1 MDNPNIT
8 MEEYIRLQEEKAL
21 RHGRTFNWQTATY
34 GKVKYCENEDDCFT
48 NSETEFPALVFDDTL
63 TSDATL
69 SFEPMSS
76 ETPVARYQVEGYTE
90 DIVYDF
96 EQRLDTIFSR
106 QVNRVYVLDFV
117 RLIAEMR
124 GTLADRLRMVYT
136 GDEGRDLFTTH
147 AWRRLF
153 EIRGPLI
160 REFILEFFSTC
171 RMSDT
176 EMGLY
181 VADTLCFQLG
191 GARRRMT
198 WTQFILALGLHTA
211 KEMAED
217 GFEAYWLGSTRA
229 ILDKRDLKD

>member
-1 MDNPNIT
+1 MAPLPP
-8 MEEYIRLQEEKAL
+8 RAL
-21 RHGRTFNWQTATY
+21 RHPW
-34 GKVKYCENEDDCFT
+34 
-48 NSETEFPALVFDDTL
+48 L
-63 TSDATL
+63 
-69 SFEPMSS
+69 
-76 ETPVARYQVEGYTE
+76 
-90 DIVYDF
+90 DI
-96 EQRLDTIFSR
+96 RL
-106 QVNRVYVLDFV
+106 
-117 RLIAEMR
+117 R
-124 GTLADRLRMVYT
+124 GTPRTLFMISSR